1 MKISECDSDTIRHHI
16 GNPVFA
22 IETSMLSIDRRTKDN
37 AEVQQILDSV
47 HSSLEKIKKFLDEL
61 ED

>member
-1 MKISECDSDTIRHHI
+1 MSECDSDTIRHHI

-22 IETSMLSIDRRTKDN
+22 IETSMLSVDRRTKDN
-37 AEVQQILDSV
+37 PEVQQILQGVND
-47 HSSLEKIKKFLDEL
+47 SLEKIKKFLREL